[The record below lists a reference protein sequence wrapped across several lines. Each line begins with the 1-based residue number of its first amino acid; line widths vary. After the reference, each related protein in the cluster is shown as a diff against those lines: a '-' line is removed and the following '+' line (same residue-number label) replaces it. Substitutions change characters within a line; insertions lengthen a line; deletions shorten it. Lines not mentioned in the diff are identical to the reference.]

1 MVENTTK
8 AIDWF
13 KMVISD
19 ITVSIDNY
27 NNRHYPAAIYAAQ
40 QACEKALKG
49 LLTLLGVQFG
59 KTHFPS
65 VILQRYL
72 STVKMNPD
80 TSKKTSKII
89 DLAKTLEREREL
101 PRYGLE
107 EDDKIITPQELYA
120 KEDAE
125 HILNTGLLILH
136 EITDIVTKNYSNAPN
151 LIKIC
156 LDLKKEVKRINGL
169 I

>member
-8 AIDWF
+8 AMDWF
-13 KMVISD
+13 KMVVSD

-27 NNRHYPAAIYAAQ
+27 SNRHYPAAIYTVQ

-49 LLTLLGVQFG
+49 LLTLLGIQFG

-72 STVKMNPD
+72 STVKMDPD
-80 TSKKTSKII
+80 TSKKSSKII
-89 DLAKTLEREREL
+89 GLAKTLEREREL

-107 EDDKIITPQELYA
+107 EDDKIITPQELYT

-125 HILNTGLLILH
+125 HILNTGLLILY
-136 EITDIVTKNYSNAPN
+136 EIVDIIKKNYSNAPD
-151 LIKIC
+151 LLKIC
-156 LDLKKEVKRINGL
+156 SDLEKEVKRINGL